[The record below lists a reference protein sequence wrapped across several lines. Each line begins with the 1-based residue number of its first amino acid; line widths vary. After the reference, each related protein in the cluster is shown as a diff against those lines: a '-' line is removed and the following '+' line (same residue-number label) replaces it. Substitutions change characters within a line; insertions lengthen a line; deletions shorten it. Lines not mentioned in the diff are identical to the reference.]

1 MYESWWSK
9 LKKIILLFFVLFTV
23 SLTACNN
30 NQEQIKV
37 IVPNGVPSIA
47 QSYME
52 YHQDNTNYLI
62 ERVSGPSPL
71 LAAFTSKS
79 HEIIIAPINLGTNLY
94 NKGMGYKL
102 AGLLTWTNF
111 QIISKS
117 PIDINNLDN
126 YTIISYGKAAVPEII
141 LDYLFEQINPN
152 IEINFDAS
160 SVQEAYL
167 RFMQEENT
175 IAIISEP
182 VTTTAIL
189 NDESLYTLDLAQIW
203 EDYTEFDLFPQAGV
217 FVSEDL
223 SDSQINNYLRGLQSA
238 AIYTLNNPEEVS
250 GFCESMD
257 YPFSKEV
264 IRDSINRSNIA
275 FLYAEDE
282 EQVINDFLQMIYDF
296 KPELIGNAIPNEDFI
311 WRK

>member
-1 MYESWWSK
+1 M
-9 LKKIILLFFVLFTV
+9 KKIVLLFFMFLVV
-23 SLTACNN
+23 SLTSCNN
-30 NQEQIKV
+30 NQDQIKV

-52 YHQDNTNYLI
+52 YHQENTNYVI

-79 HEIIIAPINLGTNLY
+79 HDIIIAPINVGANLY
-94 NKGMGYKL
+94 NKGTGYKL

-117 PIDINNLDN
+117 PININNLDN

-167 RFMQEENT
+167 RFLQEDNT

-189 NDESLYTLDLAQIW
+189 NDESLYTLDLAQVW

-217 FVSEDL
+217 FVSEEL
-223 SDSQINNYLRGLQSA
+223 TISQVNNYLRGLQSA
-238 AIYTLNNPEEVS
+238 AIYTLNNPEEVAD
-250 GFCESMD
+250 FCESMD
-257 YPFSKEV
+257 YPFSLEV
-264 IRDSINRSNIA
+264 IKGSITKSNIA

-282 EQVINDFLQMIYDF
+282 EKVINDFLQMIYDF
-296 KPELIGNAIPNEDFI
+296 KPELIGNAIPSEDFI
-311 WRK
+311 WRN

>member
-1 MYESWWSK
+1 MF
-9 LKKIILLFFVLFTV
+9 ILI
-23 SLTACNN
+23 SLSSCSN

-52 YHQDNTNYLI
+52 YHQENTNYVI

-79 HEIIIAPINLGTNLY
+79 HDIIIAPINVGANLY
-94 NKGMGYKL
+94 NKGTGYKL

-111 QIISKS
+111 QIISKN
-117 PIDINNLDN
+117 PIDINNLEN

-167 RFMQEENT
+167 RFMQEENLV
-175 IAIISEP
+175 AIISEP

-189 NDESLYTLDLAQIW
+189 NDESLYTLDLAQVW
-203 EDYTEFDLFPQAGV
+203 EDYTEYDLFPQAGV

-223 SDSQINNYLRGLQSA
+223 SDSQVSTYLRGLQSA
-238 AIYTLNNPEEVS
+238 ASYTLNNPEEVS
-250 GFCESMD
+250 SYCESMD
-257 YPFSKEV
+257 YPFSLEV
-264 IRDSINRSNIA
+264 IRDSITKSNIA
-275 FLYAEDE
+275 FLYASDE

-296 KPELIGNAIPNEDFI
+296 KPELIGNAIPSEDFI
-311 WRK
+311 WQK